1 MPGAQVAQSV
11 EQKTENL
18 RVGSSILSLG
28 TITTK
33 VLEVFMHSDKIYDTR
48 IIERNIK
55 KDLLNKKDY
64 DKYLGGLK
72 DLTSE
77 LEIIEITDE
86 LNDMPT
92 MEEYKDK

>member
-1 MPGAQVAQSV
+1 
-11 EQKTENL
+11 
-18 RVGSSILSLG
+18 
-28 TITTK
+28 
-33 VLEVFMHSDKIYDTR
+33 MHSDKIYDTR

-55 KDLLNKKDY
+55 KDLMSKKDY

>member
-1 MPGAQVAQSV
+1 
-11 EQKTENL
+11 
-18 RVGSSILSLG
+18 
-28 TITTK
+28 
-33 VLEVFMHSDKIYDTR
+33 MHSDKIYDTR

>member
-1 MPGAQVAQSV
+1 MS
-11 EQKTENL
+11 
-18 RVGSSILSLG
+18 
-28 TITTK
+28 
-33 VLEVFMHSDKIYDTR
+33 
-48 IIERNIK
+48 
-55 KDLLNKKDY
+55 KKDY